1 MVVTNL
7 SSRLLPTIVASITLL
22 AMSACRDGGLTAD
35 SASNATEPEVLAH
48 TGTLAT
54 GGEAGFGEVIRL
66 DAPDFPAVAAQLAA
80 GFPLPPGIRI
90 DDVLAP
96 LRADEPTDQAVL
108 GVRASIEFLIG
119 CEWATYWLE
128 SHSAADSAA
137 MADAQA
143 VLDLVPSWPATV
155 ATDGGGVVVMWS
167 EIGNAA
173 RAMDPVA
180 LNDAGYGVNCTDVIP
195 GR

>member
-1 MVVTNL
+1 MPGRVWTAIAASVTFL
-7 SSRLLPTIVASITLL
+7 TV
-22 AMSACRDGGLTAD
+22 SACRDGGLTAD
-35 SASNATEPEVLAH
+35 STAKAAEPEVLAH

-54 GGEAGFGEVIRL
+54 GGEAGIGEVIRL

-90 DDVLAP
+90 EDVIAP
-96 LRADEPTDQAVL
+96 LKADEPTDQAVL

-128 SHSAADSAA
+128 SHLAADPDA

-155 ATDGGGVVVMWS
+155 ATDGGGVVKMWT
-167 EIGNAA
+167 EVGDAA

-180 LNDAGYGVNCTDVIP
+180 LNDVGYLVNCTDVVP